1 MYVCSGCETPGRLR
15 ALPIA
20 DRCILPR
27 GPMTDVQSVSTDPY
41 ILMEIIRMQT
51 EIAKQGLDLSG
62 VVEAVVDRIPT
73 ITNAEGAIV
82 EYTEDDEMVY
92 RGASGFAKPLLGT
105 RVRREGSLSGQCVRL
120 GQVLRSDDI
129 RVDPRV
135 DLAPFQQVGVRSM
148 VVAPLKHDVSVVG
161 VLKIVSTETHAFTAR
176 DVRVIELMS
185 ELIAA
190 AMYHAARNE
199 TSTLYQQATHDALT
213 GLANRTLFFERLR
226 QRISPGRR
234 QLEPLAIL
242 LIDMDGL
249 KHVNDNFGHRAGDA
263 AIRETA
269 LRISRIPRRSD
280 IVARLG
286 GDEFGVILPEISDT
300 ADLLAIIDRI
310 SQETDQPFRFEGHTL
325 YLTASIGHARFPD
338 AGTDVDALLEAADR
352 SMYQMKRT
360 RSTTRPIEREL
371 THKHVF

>member
-1 MYVCSGCETPGRLR
+1 
-15 ALPIA
+15 
-20 DRCILPR
+20 
-27 GPMTDVQSVSTDPY
+27 MTDVQSVSTDPY

-51 EIAKQGLDLSG
+51 EIAKLGLDLTG
-62 VVEAVVDRIPT
+62 VVEAVVNRIPT

-82 EYTEDDEMVY
+82 EFTEGDEMVY

-105 RVRREGSLSGQCVRL
+105 LAKREASLSGLCVRL

-129 RVDPRV
+129 QLDPRV
-135 DLAPFQQVGVRSM
+135 DPVPFQQVGVRSM
-148 VVAPLKHDVSVVG
+148 VVAPLKHNGATVG
-161 VLKIVSTETHAFTAR
+161 VLKIVSAETHAFTAR
-176 DVRVIELMS
+176 DVRVLELMS

-199 TSTLYQQATHDALT
+199 TNALYQQATHDALT
-213 GLANRTLFFERLR
+213 GLANRTVFFERLR

-234 QLEPLAIL
+234 QIEPVGIL

-249 KHVNDNFGHRAGDA
+249 KRINDNFGHRAGDA

-286 GDEFGVILPEISDT
+286 GDEFGVILSEISDIN
-300 ADLLAIIDRI
+300 DLLAIVDRI
-310 SQETDQPFRFEGHTL
+310 AQETDQPFRFEGQTL
-325 YLTASIGHARFPD
+325 LLMASIGHARFPND
-338 AGTDVDALLEAADR
+338 GDEVDGLLEAADR
-352 SMYQMKRT
+352 SMYRMKRT
-360 RSTTRPIEREL
+360 RSTTRPPEREL